1 MTVISDVAVSIP
13 RRQRHDEAA
22 IEQFRQQ
29 LINNHPD
36 IKRLL

>member
-13 RRQRHDEAA
+13 RKQRHDETA

-29 LINNHPD
+29 LINNHPH